1 MSEYYKDT
9 YDDESIYHVNHP
21 AGEVVGHRHKKD
33 PKRRSSEA
41 IVEGAYHDLLKNA
54 ELLGITTWN
63 RVQDLHFK
71 KGSKY
76 YVYHSHPQTSK
87 KDEKV
92 TSEILVNVSEF
103 ADKKEYILSGYLSD
117 LQECIDPNFEV

>member
-1 MSEYYKDT
+1 MSEYCKSK
-9 YDDESIYHVNHP
+9 YDGESVFHVDYP
-21 AGEVVGHRHKKD
+21 EGEVVGHRHKKD

-54 ELLGITTWN
+54 ELLGITTWD

-76 YVYHSHPQTSK
+76 YVYHSYPQTSTK
-87 KDEKV
+87 EAKAIP
-92 TSEILVNVSEF
+92 EILVDVSEF